1 MDWARDARDWPNR
14 AASRRVRCRPHDWH
28 VQVMGDGPD
37 LLLLHGTGGTSY
49 GWAGVMPL
57 LAKDFRVIAPD
68 LPGHGFTRPGTR
80 QRSRPVTMAEDLWR
94 LMDWLGARPRW
105 IVGHSAG
112 GALAVH
118 MGAQAPDRV
127 DGLIGVNPA
136 LDGFQGAAAW
146 AFPMAARAMA
156 ATPGIGAA
164 LSRVARSP
172 ARLSQIMGSTGSRLT
187 QESLDIYAR
196 LLADPEHLR
205 GTLDMMAQWSTA
217 GLPSLLREWSGALV
231 LMVGDADRTVS
242 PEVSRRAARPT
253 SRGEVVRLGSFGH
266 LLAEEAPGILA
277 EAISRHIAQ
286 PGSRPI
292 KPVRQQC

>member
-1 MDWARDARDWPNR
+1 
-14 AASRRVRCRPHDWH
+14 
-28 VQVMGDGPD
+28 MGDGPD
-37 LLLLHGTGGTSY
+37 LLLLHGTGGTCH

-172 ARLSQIMGSTGSRLT
+172 ARLSQIMGSTGSRLP

-196 LLADPEHLR
+196 LLADPQHLR

-217 GLPSLLREWSGALV
+217 GLPSLLRDWTGALV
-231 LMVGDADRTVS
+231 LLVGDADRTVS
-242 PEVSRRAARPT
+242 PEVSRKAARLA
-253 SRGEVVRLGSFGH
+253 SRGQVLELGPYGH
-266 LLAEEAPGILA
+266 LVPEEAPGVVA
-277 EAISRHIAQ
+277 DHIAAQ
-286 PGSRPI
+286 IAQSGTRPDA
-292 KPVRQQC
+292 PLRQEN